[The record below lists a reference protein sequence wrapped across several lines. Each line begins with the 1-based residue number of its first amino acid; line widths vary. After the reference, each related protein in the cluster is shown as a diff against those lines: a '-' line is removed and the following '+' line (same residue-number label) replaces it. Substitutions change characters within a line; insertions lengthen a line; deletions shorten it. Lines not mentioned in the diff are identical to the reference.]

1 MIASNTYHRRLC
13 DVAEI
18 IGSNLQ
24 GRICGKMIRKQI
36 SPQLQP
42 RGSSSDTQKYFFQF
56 FLWFLKVKQFLET
69 IDLIKLPL
77 KIDFYGRFMT
87 ILEISHFSNQHSS
100 GFKIVSK
107 NQFWLALKI
116 LCMVVKRTLD
126 ANFAFDARYVILRK
140 KIHQHTGD
148 SWNLV
153 NKEQN

>member
-13 DVAEI
+13 DAAKI

-36 SPQLQP
+36 SRQLQP
-42 RGSSSDTQKYFFQF
+42 RGSSSDTQKYFFY

-77 KIDFYGRFMT
+77 KIDFYGWFMI
-87 ILEISHFSNQHSS
+87 ILEISHFSNQRSS

-116 LCMVVKRTLD
+116 LCIVVKED
-126 ANFAFDARYVILRK
+126 PWWKFCF
-140 KIHQHTGD
+140 
-148 SWNLV
+148 WF
-153 NKEQN
+153 